1 MITSFVSDISVH
13 IHADKCADLFASF
26 TNTSNWNLHSVPL
39 YKRQILHLS
48 YWTAGQFSVY
58 ILQYCSPLSYTTE
71 RPHLLFCC
79 WRCFTSIPV
88 LPHSALE
95 GLVLATSWQK
105 ELCKAQEKELCK
117 TQESLSA
124 LPNSYFREAAKT
136 ISRSVFKTQQWNS
149 LELPVHISHSQKH
162 THM

>member
-1 MITSFVSDISVH
+1 MITSFVLNISAH
-13 IHADKCADLFASF
+13 IHADKCADLFASL

-48 YWTAGQFSVY
+48 YWTAGQFSIY
-58 ILQYCSPLSYTTE
+58 TLQYCSPLSYATE
-71 RPHLLFCC
+71 KPHLLLCC
-79 WRCFTSIPV
+79 WHCFTSIPV
-88 LPHSALE
+88 LPPSALE
-95 GLVLATSWQK
+95 GLVVATSWQK
-105 ELCKAQEKELCK
+105 ELCK
-117 TQESLSA
+117 TQESFFA
-124 LPNSYFREAAKT
+124 LANSYFREAAKT